1 VVKLRAS
8 IAETAAAAPR
18 EFGGLVKSA
27 VGRID
32 AGIAYRSSR
41 IVLRRM
47 SSLPRPRIS
56 L

>member
-8 IAETAAAAPR
+8 SAETAAADPQ

-32 AGIAYRSSR
+32 AVAYRSSR

-47 SSLPRPRIS
+47 SSLLGPRFS
-56 L
+56 F